1 MPITALPTPPSR
13 DDPAN
18 FSTRA
23 DAFLGALPTFA
34 TEANALQ
41 TDVNTK
47 QSTATTAANSATA
60 AANTALDAASVA
72 SASANFK
79 GLWNTLTGTLNKPA
93 SVKHNGRFW
102 LLLNNLADV
111 TASEPGVSADWTA
124 SDNGTDITQKIT
136 VTTSAV
142 VGVTYLIDN
151 TSIELDLPTTGL
163 LKGDFIGVALLAT
176 PGTQTIDT
184 GGTKVNKQTMVS
196 NKILLD
202 KPNASFRLVYE
213 DATIGFWIK

>member
-79 GLWNTLTGTLNKPA
+79 GLWGDLTGALNKPA

-151 TSIELDLPTTGL
+151 TSIELDLPATGL

-202 KPNASFRLVYE
+202 RANVAFRLVYE
-213 DATIGFWIK
+213 DATVGFWIK